1 MKISRGEFV
10 ETLQKSGFKSG
21 TEFKVF
27 KGTKEIGVVAV
38 VRSTIV
44 YVDVKEIPTDLFIN
58 DEYSFEMLEVE

>member
-27 KGTKEIGVVAV
+27 KGTEEIGVVAV

-44 YVDVKEIPTDLFIN
+44 YVDVKEIPKDLFIN